1 MACVL
6 NSGITKAC
14 RDAAPGLTTVYVT
27 EFSNY
32 TQGTITSASGI
43 ITNVASFLNSGKK
56 FWTYELE
63 MGVGSE
69 VENINPDAKTGTL
82 SIVPNLNFYIPKK
95 QAAIAQQVM
104 LLAQQ
109 DLLFIVKDRNG
120 KYRLL
125 GEEFGMRMVA
135 STAPS
140 GVAGNEQ
147 SGYVLAFS
155 GEERKLANEVPS
167 TLIGALTTPA

>member
-1 MACVL
+1 MPCVL

-43 ITNVASFLNSGKK
+43 ITNSNSFLNTGKK

-69 VENINPDAKTGTL
+69 VENINPDSKTGTL
-82 SIVPNLNFYIPKK
+82 AIAQNLNFYIPKK
-95 QAAIAQQVM
+95 QASVAQQVM

-125 GEEFGMRMVA
+125 GQEFGMRMVA

-147 SGYVLAFS
+147 TGYVLAFS
-155 GEERKLANEVPS
+155 SEERVLANEVPS
-167 TLIGALTTPA
+167 TLITNLTTPA

>member
-1 MACVL
+1 MPCVL

-43 ITNVASFLNSGKK
+43 ITNTVSFLNSTKK
-56 FWTYELE
+56 FWVYELE

-69 VENINPDAKTGTL
+69 VENINPDSKTGTL
-82 SIVPNLNFYIPKK
+82 AIAQNLNFYIPKK
-95 QAAIAQQVM
+95 QASIAQQVM

-125 GEEFGMRMVA
+125 GQEFGMRITTATAA
-135 STAPS
+135 SGAM
-140 GVAGNEQ
+140 GNDD
-147 SGYVLAFS
+147 SGYTIVLT
-155 GEERKLANEVPS
+155 GEERTFANVVPS
-167 TLIGALTTPA
+167 ALAALLLIPA

>member
-1 MACVL
+1 
-6 NSGITKAC
+6 
-14 RDAAPGLTTVYVT
+14 
-27 EFSNY
+27 
-32 TQGTITSASGI
+32 
-43 ITNVASFLNSGKK
+43 
-56 FWTYELE
+56 

-120 KYRLL
+120 KFRLL
-125 GEEFGMRMVA
+125 GQEFGMRMVA

-147 SGYVLAFS
+147 SGYVLAFA
-155 GEERKLANEVPS
+155 GEERILANEVPS
-167 TLIGALTTPA
+167 TLIANLTTPA